1 MFSEFNKQKK
11 NLVTALEEMR
21 VENNELDQT
30 LSSLEA
36 NINYHKVSSE
46 IVNNDNEI
54 TRHTDLVK
62 YFEELLIEFNEL
74 KSRVENFDKIINK
87 IEKDLDAIDKQKII
101 SDNDK
106 RRMIGFLWLKKSF
119 IKNKEIKLKE
129 IYKIKRHLD
138 NDPIFTAN

>member
-129 IYKIKRHLD
+129 IYKIKSHLD

>member
-87 IEKDLDAIDKQKII
+87 IEKDLDAIDKQMIV